1 MNHCDITGST
11 NNHWISKGDI
21 NAEMGNYGTVIAH
34 ATLNQSPQNRAL
46 FTQIERLY
54 RAGLRHSVQGVIC

>member
-1 MNHCDITGST
+1 
-11 NNHWISKGDI
+11 
-21 NAEMGNYGTVIAH
+21 MGNYGTVIAH